1 VSGQNRCKKP
11 LLGRPEHRLP
21 GAENPGNIKKILGG
35 LKMKKYNC
43 FWNNSSDMVDFYR
56 ALEGAIAG
64 GIVSVDEDDN
74 DGTAFNVACDFAYQ
88 FEQLARKHDI
98 EIVF

>member
-1 VSGQNRCKKP
+1 
-11 LLGRPEHRLP
+11 
-21 GAENPGNIKKILGG
+21 
-35 LKMKKYNC
+35 MKKYNC

-74 DGTAFNVACDFAYQ
+74 DGTALNVACDFAET
-88 FEQLARKHDI
+88 FEQMAEEYNI
-98 EIVF
+98 EF

>member
-1 VSGQNRCKKP
+1 LQKTFIGPARTPPAGSVSRQ
-11 LLGRPEHRLP
+11 
-21 GAENPGNIKKILGG
+21 IQKILGG